1 MSELQT
7 NEQNK
12 DSLEPET
19 KNQEE
24 QKKEN
29 SDKSDEK
36 KKAKE
41 QKDKKK
47 QELQNQQDFDPYSFF
62 KLSIDEPSGDNGNK
76 NGKKPS
82 RFPFLTALTLT
93 LLALGFINLFM
104 MPKPDNT
111 IPFSQFRKLVEDG
124 EIVRVEMGE
133 STFTGYG
140 PEIAKSDIADSQN
153 AVSEKNENPFLQ
165 NIQILRQRSQKEVS
179 NRNVYRTTGVLM
191 QDFISLLNQKGV
203 EYKFVVKQSNWF
215 IQLLLNLAFPMA
227 ILLLMYF
234 LIFRKMGGGVG
245 GMGSI
250 FGVGG
255 SRAKSVEEGKVKTR
269 FADVAGVDEAKEELV
284 EVVDFLKEPKKY
296 TDIGGKIPK
305 GVLLVGPPGTGKTLL
320 ARAVAGEAGVPFF
333 SISGS
338 DFVEMF
344 VGVGA
349 SRVRDLFR
357 QAREKAPCIIFID
370 EIDALGKSR
379 MNGYGGGNDEREQT
393 LNQLLV
399 EMDGFDNEKGLI
411 ILAATN
417 RADIL
422 DPALLRP
429 GRFDRQVPVEKPDV
443 KGREAILKIHAKN
456 VKIDKDVD
464 FVSVAHGT
472 VGFAGA
478 DLANVVNEAAL
489 MAVRNGRK
497 KVTMEDFN
505 EAIDKVSIG
514 LKKKSRKD
522 NKKEMRLVSVHETGH
537 ALVAAFTPDFA
548 PVNKITVVPRSHG
561 VGGFTQY
568 REEEE
573 KNFMT
578 RKDIINEVDSCL
590 GGRAAEQIVLGD
602 ISTGASNDIARA
614 TELIKRMITDY
625 GMSAKFKNMT
635 LGKGVLGHQGADP
648 NIYREFSEETQ
659 RYVDEEIAKIME
671 ERYSYVVEL
680 LSKHKDLL
688 EFIANRLLEIETM
701 DGSEF
706 YEIVKGEAHCLE
718 LAQKAKDSQSNDQ
731 NAPQSD
737 AAETAKTDEA
747 NTEPSATDSK
757 ESAAQS
763 SGAQNAAD
771 AQETNDVPNA

>member
-1 MSELQT
+1 MSD
-7 NEQNK
+7 EQ
-12 DSLEPET
+12 
-19 KNQEE
+19 KNQQNNENNSE
-24 QKKEN
+24 QKK
-29 SDKSDEK
+29 SFPQKQDSGKKPSDEK
-36 KKAKE
+36 
-41 QKDKKK
+41 DKK
-47 QELQNQQDFDPYSFF
+47 QNPQDFDPYSFF
-62 KLSIDEPSGDNGNK
+62 KLSIDEPEGDEKNK
-76 NGKKPS
+76 NGKKPPK
-82 RFPFLTALTLT
+82 FPFFTMLTVTVLTLALINMF
-93 LLALGFINLFM
+93 LL
-104 MPKPDNT
+104 PKADGT
-111 IPFSQFRKLVEDG
+111 IPFSEFRKLVEDG
-124 EIVRVEMGE
+124 TIVYVEMGE
-133 STFTGYG
+133 NSFTGYG
-140 PEIAKSDIADSQN
+140 SQTEPAGSESDAGEYGEDSLLKTPQL
-153 AVSEKNENPFLQ
+153 PW
-165 NIQILRQRSQKEVS
+165 
-179 NRNVYRTTGVLM
+179 NRIRRGQEEGRKVYRTTGVLM
-191 QDFISLLNQKGV
+191 QDFVSLLNEKGV
-203 EYKFVVKQSNWF
+203 EYKFVIKQTNWLV
-215 IQLLLNLAFPMA
+215 QLLLNFAFP
-227 ILLLMYF
+227 IGLLLLMYF
-234 LIFRKMGGGVG
+234 FIFRRIGGGMGG
-245 GMGSI
+245 GMGSL
-250 FGVGG
+250 FGGG
-255 SRAKSVEEGKVKTR
+255 GGRAKTVEEGKVKTR

-443 KGREAILKIHAKN
+443 KGREDILRIHSKN
-456 VKIDKDVD
+456 VKLDKDVD
-464 FVSVAHGT
+464 FVSIAHGT

-537 ALVAAFTPDFA
+537 ALIAAFTPDFP

-578 RKDIINEVDSCL
+578 RSDIINEVDSCL
-590 GGRAAEQIVLGD
+590 GGRAAEEVVLGD

-614 TELIKRMITDY
+614 TDLVKRMITDF
-625 GMSAKFKNMT
+625 GMSEKFRNMT

-659 RYVDEEIAKIME
+659 RYVDEEIARIMDERYAHVRSLME
-671 ERYSYVVEL
+671 E
-680 LSKHKDLL
+680 HKDLL
-688 EFIANRLLEIETM
+688 NFIANRLLEIETM
-701 DGSEF
+701 DGKEF
-706 YEIVKGEAHCLE
+706 YEIVKGEAHCRE
-718 LAQKAKDSQSNDQ
+718 LAQQ
-731 NAPQSD
+731 
-737 AAETAKTDEA
+737 AAENAENKPE
-747 NTEPSATDSK
+747 ELLSK
-757 ESAAQS
+757 EQPSDEQS
-763 SGAQNAAD
+763 SENQPAEAVKN
-771 AQETNDVPNA
+771 